1 MTEERSVGVFPAFLA
16 VIFIFSLLQTTS
28 VAEGPEVDYKPNI
41 ATDFIDGEIY
51 SQYSTISG
59 TIQNEVEPISAT
71 WELHD
76 AAGTRYF
83 VDFTDYLEAD
93 SEISNWNEWSF
104 EIEINP
110 LSIGACSCIS
120 VISVEEPSGE
130 IYTKYHSIFILPEE
144 SSDSGVQFEFPP
156 TIKILPGSGSE
167 WSSQT
172 YELEF
177 ISRNFNSDNPSLSY
191 KIYQTPDVKC
201 SDEKTQIPADSVNI
215 DQSEIS
221 LLDETYSMIIDI
233 KNLSDSWYD
242 LIVFTE
248 NPTNDRFSYDCR
260 SIKVDNVPPV
270 AIIDGPISIP
280 EGFSKAYFDGSASYD
295 DAWGIQGLTYIWTV
309 INLDFGTENIPTVV
323 SGSAQRSIT
332 VNTTDSGT
340 YLVKLSISDNA
351 GNIGTATQYLEVN
364 NIPPV
369 VRLTIGEDPI
379 SDNGEF
385 TMSRDS
391 TYMIDA
397 SGSTDTQNDADN
409 LRYIWRINNIPTY
422 EGASRE
428 FSWPEGVDG
437 DFILTIEVIDD
448 DSESSQISILVKDES
463 ALTSTPLPIIVL
475 ILSVIFFSYSVMN
488 FRKQDSESDI
498 PKWS

>member
-1 MTEERSVGVFPAFLA
+1 M
-16 VIFIFSLLQTTS
+16 
-28 VAEGPEVDYKPNI
+28 
-41 ATDFIDGEIY
+41 
-51 SQYSTISG
+51 
-59 TIQNEVEPISAT
+59 
-71 WELHD
+71 
-76 AAGTRYF
+76 
-83 VDFTDYLEAD
+83 
-93 SEISNWNEWSF
+93 
-104 EIEINP
+104 
-110 LSIGACSCIS
+110 
-120 VISVEEPSGE
+120 
-130 IYTKYHSIFILPEE
+130 
-144 SSDSGVQFEFPP
+144 
-156 TIKILPGSGSE
+156 
-167 WSSQT
+167 
-172 YELEF
+172 
-177 ISRNFNSDNPSLSY
+177 
-191 KIYQTPDVKC
+191 
-201 SDEKTQIPADSVNI
+201 
-215 DQSEIS
+215 
-221 LLDETYSMIIDI
+221 
-233 KNLSDSWYD
+233 
-242 LIVFTE
+242 
-248 NPTNDRFSYDCR
+248 
-260 SIKVDNVPPV
+260 
-270 AIIDGPISIP
+270 
-280 EGFSKAYFDGSASYD
+280 
-295 DAWGIQGLTYIWTV
+295 
-309 INLDFGTENIPTVV
+309 V

-475 ILSVIFFSYSVMN
+475 ILSLIFFSYSVMN

>member
-1 MTEERSVGVFPAFLA
+1 MTEERSVGVFPAFIA
-16 VIFIFSLLQTTS
+16 AIYIFSLLQTTS
-28 VAEGPEVDYKPNI
+28 IAEGPEVDYRPNI
-41 ATDFIDGEIY
+41 DTDLIDGEIY
-51 SQYSTISG
+51 LQYTTISG

-76 AAGTRYF
+76 SSGTRYF
-83 VDFTDYLEAD
+83 VDFTDDLETD
-93 SEISNWNEWSF
+93 SDISNWNKWAF

-120 VISVEEPSGE
+120 VISVEEPSGD

-144 SSDSGVQFEFPP
+144 TSDSGVQIEFPP

-167 WSSQT
+167 WYSQA

-177 ISRNFNSDNPSLSY
+177 ISRNFYSENPSLSY
-191 KIYQTPDVKC
+191 KIYQTSDIKC
-201 SDEKTQIPADSVNI
+201 SDEKTQIPSDSVNI

-221 LLDETYSMIIDI
+221 LFDGAFSNIIDI
-233 KNLSDSWYD
+233 KNLSDGWYD
-242 LIVFTE
+242 LMVFAE
-248 NPTNDRFSYDCR
+248 NPSNDRFSYDCR

-270 AIIDGPISIP
+270 AIIDGPSSIS
-280 EGFSKAYFDGSASYD
+280 EGFSKANFDGSASYD
-295 DAWGIQGLTYIWTV
+295 DTWGIQGLTYIWSV
-309 INLDFGTENIPTVV
+309 INLDSRSDYIPIVV
-323 SGSAQRSIT
+323 SGTGQRSIS

-351 GNIGTATQYLEVN
+351 GNIGAATQYLEVN

-397 SGSTDTQNDADN
+397 SSSTDTQNDADN

-428 FSWPEGVDG
+428 FTWPEGIDG

-463 ALTSTPLPIIVL
+463 AQTSTPLPIILL
-475 ILSVIFFSYSVMN
+475 ILSALFFSYSVMS